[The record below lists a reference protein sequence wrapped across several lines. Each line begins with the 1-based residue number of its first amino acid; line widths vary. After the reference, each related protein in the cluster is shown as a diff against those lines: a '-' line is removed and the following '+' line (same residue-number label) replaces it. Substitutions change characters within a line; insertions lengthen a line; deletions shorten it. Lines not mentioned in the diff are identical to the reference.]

1 MVHLPAPTQVLGF
14 LITVTLY
21 PQIFSLLSFFHN
33 QLYCKWTS
41 FFCIK
46 IRLILSSP
54 SKEIQLELYCIILK
68 INLEGIDI
76 FRILGQIISE
86 YDTIQLRSPCIFYNR
101 I

>member
-1 MVHLPAPTQVLGF
+1 MDF
-14 LITVTLY
+14 I
-21 PQIFSLLSFFHN
+21 
-33 QLYCKWTS
+33 

-46 IRLILSSP
+46 IRLILSSF

-76 FRILGQIISE
+76 FRISGQIISE
-86 YDTIQLRSPCIFYNR
+86 YDTILLRSSCIFYNR